1 MVSKNGSLPPRLVHS
16 ELILAHSEGW
26 VRLMSDHQGCEV
38 ETVAGDGVGLV
49 PSHSF
54 GSPSP
59 LIESRVFPTA
69 RRIGWI
75 NRFNPADN
83 LVRDQYWVS
92 QTLSLQPVFFKPPA
106 IAFTVT
112 NREDRLS

>member
-1 MVSKNGSLPPRLVHS
+1 VHS

-75 NRFNPADN
+75 NRFNPAGN
-83 LVRDQYWVS
+83 LIRDQYLVS
-92 QTLSLQPVFFKPPA
+92 QTHFASAGARRRSPA
-106 IAFTVT
+106 
-112 NREDRLS
+112 NRPFRENDTRANRSRALFESFEA